1 MVMWAT
7 KSVYILFRIYRPA
20 LCWQKFG
27 LIIRVPKWLFE
38 STWFQFHG
46 ELQKHDS
53 PSSPNNS
60 GYLIRSELLIDDY
73 VDKKS
78 FQLFIHVVQCQI
90 CWQKLWFWH
99 FMYFYKFYIFVNNS
113 SPWKYFPCLLST
125 ISINSMSHDFETPIL
140 SAKWPVSAQNSLIA
154 DVCKFITFGRFDWR
168 RMSTHDIWV
177 FLSTKNK

>member
-1 MVMWAT
+1 MCWQKFILFSLAQKGVFMTILRRTVLGIQWSVNKCFGWSEKSLIIIYGYVTT
-7 KSVYILFRIYRPA
+7 KTVYILFRIYRPA

-99 FMYFYKFYIFVNNS
+99 FMYFYKF
-113 SPWKYFPCLLST
+113 
-125 ISINSMSHDFETPIL
+125 
-140 SAKWPVSAQNSLIA
+140 
-154 DVCKFITFGRFDWR
+154 
-168 RMSTHDIWV
+168 
-177 FLSTKNK
+177 